1 MSHSISNSDDIIDSR
16 DVESRIDDLND
27 ELKDG
32 YKEYCGDVGEDESPL
47 SFNAWLA
54 AQEDDSSHAIQTH
67 SDEAE
72 EYRLLNELRDD
83 VGHPE
88 WTHGLTLIN
97 DDHFTEYAK
106 QLADDIGA
114 INRESRWPNTCID
127 WEQAAQELQMDYS
140 SVDFDGTTY
149 HYRS

>member
-32 YKEYCGDVGEDESPL
+32 YKEYCGDVDEDESPL
-47 SFNAWLA
+47 SFNDWLA
-54 AQEDDSSHAIQTH
+54 AQEDGPSHAIQTH

-88 WTHGLTLIN
+88 WASGLALIN

-114 INRESRWPNTCID
+114 VNSEAHWPSNCID
-127 WEQAAQELQMDYS
+127 WEQAARELQVDYS
-140 SVDFDGTTY
+140 SVEFDGTTY